1 MDNLNDLAR
10 RARELA
16 DQEGITVAAAVE
28 RLRAA
33 PPVSPPKS
41 TAADSGKK

>member
-1 MDNLNDLAR
+1 MDNTEDLAR

-33 PPVSPPKS
+33 PQVSKPKS
-41 TAADSGKK
+41 TTADSGDK